1 MLASEQKRRATQ
13 GSEALVRQTPDQG
26 VRMLSHGNE
35 SGEARNSRNRKKV
48 KMSES
53 RPKPFPVPDETTLPF
68 WEAAKHRQLAIQRC
82 VSCGYYNHPPRI
94 ICDACLSQ
102 ELRFEPVSGRGRIHT
117 FTVMHQRDVP
127 GFESEAPF
135 INVVVELVEQPM
147 LLMVSNLPISSRERV
162 GIGAPVEVEFE
173 DRGDDVIVPQFR
185 IVG

>member
-1 MLASEQKRRATQ
+1 MLASQQKRRATQ

-35 SGEARNSRNRKKV
+35 SGEARNKQDRKKV

-147 LLMVSNLPISSRERV
+147 LLMVSNLPISARERV

-173 DRGDDVIVPQFR
+173 DRGGDVILPQFR